1 MKNDR
6 IRHRAF
12 LFLTTAALATSA
24 MQARANTLDLGS
36 LETLFDQPITTSVT
50 GMPMRQSDVPASIEI
65 ITAEDIRR
73 TGALDIPTVL
83 KRYAGIDFKQW
94 TDSHYDVGVRG
105 YNQPYNPRLLVLVNG
120 RQVYLDHYGMTA
132 WTALPVQ
139 MNDIRQIEIVRGPN
153 TALFGFNAA
162 SGVVNIITYNPIYDD
177 NSSLRVSATDSG
189 MDDSATVSFR
199 LPDRYGIRLSAGVR
213 DEKSFDA
220 DGEGLNAA
228 FETDPERKNVSL
240 DTIIQFGERTQLE
253 LDGSHVSAELN
264 ELDPTYLIARTR
276 YSIGSLR
283 ARLFHDT
290 DFGLWKFNAYRNHLS
305 AELDSAATF
314 QVTGRSVEARNDVT
328 VVGVENQLIP
338 FAGHALRIGGE
349 YRRNTFGSVFS
360 GKTDVGYEVMALSG
374 TWHWQASE
382 DLSLIASGRMDRLE
396 TFADGPPLA
405 PFNADDYKNEYNE
418 PSYNLGA
425 QYDLTGRDRVSLLAA
440 RGVQTA
446 SLLELSFIF
455 PRAAVN
461 GFLPV
466 TADPRLK
473 PTVVDSIEFDYERDI
488 DFLDGTLNLAVFAQE
503 HRHLK
508 TVPGLG
514 PSNVAIV
521 NGQPVITTFNAGDSK
536 SWGAEAEI
544 TGRFDP
550 NWKYGASYSYLD
562 MDDDLTLNK
571 GAIEQPIMYEGTTPN
586 HIVKGQLGYENG
598 PFTADLFVQWR
609 SEQEQIKNL
618 NGTAFGIAHVNSDIN
633 ADARIAYRLGDNM
646 ELSFSGFN
654 LLGKENTGTG
664 LEIDQRFIAT
674 VNITFN

>member
-36 LETLFDQPITTSVT
+36 LEMLFDQPITTSVT

-189 MDDSATVSFR
+189 MDNSATVSFR

-220 DGEGLNAA
+220 DGEGLNGA

-264 ELDPTYLIARTR
+264 ELDPTYLIAR
-276 YSIGSLR
+276 
-283 ARLFHDT
+283 
-290 DFGLWKFNAYRNHLS
+290 
-305 AELDSAATF
+305 
-314 QVTGRSVEARNDVT
+314 
-328 VVGVENQLIP
+328 
-338 FAGHALRIGGE
+338 
-349 YRRNTFGSVFS
+349 
-360 GKTDVGYEVMALSG
+360 
-374 TWHWQASE
+374 
-382 DLSLIASGRMDRLE
+382 
-396 TFADGPPLA
+396 
-405 PFNADDYKNEYNE
+405 
-418 PSYNLGA
+418 
-425 QYDLTGRDRVSLLAA
+425 
-440 RGVQTA
+440 
-446 SLLELSFIF
+446 
-455 PRAAVN
+455 
-461 GFLPV
+461 
-466 TADPRLK
+466 
-473 PTVVDSIEFDYERDI
+473 
-488 DFLDGTLNLAVFAQE
+488 
-503 HRHLK
+503 
-508 TVPGLG
+508 
-514 PSNVAIV
+514 
-521 NGQPVITTFNAGDSK
+521 
-536 SWGAEAEI
+536 
-544 TGRFDP
+544 
-550 NWKYGASYSYLD
+550 
-562 MDDDLTLNK
+562 
-571 GAIEQPIMYEGTTPN
+571 
-586 HIVKGQLGYENG
+586 
-598 PFTADLFVQWR
+598 
-609 SEQEQIKNL
+609 
-618 NGTAFGIAHVNSDIN
+618 
-633 ADARIAYRLGDNM
+633 
-646 ELSFSGFN
+646 
-654 LLGKENTGTG
+654 
-664 LEIDQRFIAT
+664 
-674 VNITFN
+674 